1 MNLYQKK
8 GEYDEMEYIAREA
21 LLEQLKAMESYN
33 TSPMYRRGYDDC
45 VEAILKAPAADVVPV
60 VYCKDCKYAD
70 TERRNATEKRYF
82 NSILFCRNSNLCDDE
97 PLAMWPDDFCSY
109 GERKDGGADND

>member
-33 TSPMYRRGYDDC
+33 ASPMYRHGYDDC
-45 VEAILKAPAADVVPV
+45 VEAILKTPATDVVPV
-60 VYCKDCKYAD
+60 VHGRWIWHEEEFEYECSACHCRFDYNPTFENFEHGFHYANWCPYCGAK
-70 TERRNATEKRYF
+70 
-82 NSILFCRNSNLCDDE
+82 
-97 PLAMWPDDFCSY
+97 M
-109 GERKDGGADND
+109 DGGVDND

>member
-1 MNLYQKK
+1 MA
-8 GEYDEMEYIAREA
+8 EYIEREA
-21 LLEQLKAMESYN
+21 AEDAVGEAYLKGLNPLWEL
-33 TSPMYRRGYDDC
+33 RD
-45 VEAILKAPAADVVPV
+45 VPAADVAPV

-82 NSILFCRNSNLCDDE
+82 NSILFCRNSNLCGDE

-109 GERKDGGADND
+109 GERKDGGAE

>member
-1 MNLYQKK
+1 MA
-8 GEYDEMEYIAREA
+8 EYITKEA
-21 LLEQLKAMESYN
+21 AL
-33 TSPMYRRGYDDC
+33 D
-45 VEAILKAPAADVVPV
+45 AILREPPEAHYPGWYAERIKALPAADVVPV

-82 NSILFCRNSNLCDDE
+82 NSILFCRNSNLCGDE

-109 GERKDGGADND
+109 GERKDGE

>member
-45 VEAILKAPAADVVPV
+45 VEAILKAPAADVAPVAHGRWIEKTVPEG
-60 VYCKDCKYAD
+60 C
-70 TERRNATEKRYF
+70 RYF
-82 NSILFCRNSNLCDDE
+82 ECSNCGAHENRHTAIKGYYCWRCGAKMDGDDSE
-97 PLAMWPDDFCSY
+97 
-109 GERKDGGADND
+109 